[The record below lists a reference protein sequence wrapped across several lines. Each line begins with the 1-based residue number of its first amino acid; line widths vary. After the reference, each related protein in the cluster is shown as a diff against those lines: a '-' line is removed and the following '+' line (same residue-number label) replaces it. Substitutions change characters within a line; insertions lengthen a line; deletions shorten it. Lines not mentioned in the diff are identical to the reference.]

1 MSQSKAVPAVEAVGV
16 AKNFG
21 AVTALG
27 GVDLTIP
34 AGTITALLGPNGAGK
49 TTLVRIIATLTKPDR
64 GQVRVLGLDVLQA
77 PAQVRARIGLTGQ
90 YVGLDDALN
99 GRDNLLLIGRLAG
112 LDRRAAQ
119 ARALELAELL
129 GVADALGRAVRTYSG
144 GMRRRLDLAA
154 SLMTSPPLLVLDEPT
169 TGLDPAS
176 RQQLWEALAGLR
188 ADGTT
193 MLLTTQY
200 LEEADRFADAVHVLS
215 HGQII
220 ASGTAGQLKDKVAGR
235 MVQIRLERPQDAV
248 AAVGLLAKGMSLPA
262 IKIQSEAGSG
272 QLSFATED
280 GAAGDGEE
288 TTGDGVGDLL
298 KAAAVL
304 RTAGIA
310 IADLGLRRAS
320 LDEAFLALTGSS
332 TGPPDERP
340 AGSVSAGSV
349 PAGSGS
355 AGATGKGSAHVRA
368 VQPSGPQS

>member
-1 MSQSKAVPAVEAVGV
+1 MSQSKPLPAVEAVGV

-21 AVTALG
+21 SVTALG

-64 GQVRVLGLDVLQA
+64 GQVRVLGIDVVQA

-99 GRDNLLLIGRLAG
+99 GRDNLMLIGRLAG

-119 ARALELAELL
+119 SRAAELAELL
-129 GVADALGRAVRTYSG
+129 GVADALDRAVRTYSG

-154 SLMTSPPLLVLDEPT
+154 SLMTRPPLLVLDEPT

-215 HGQII
+215 QGQII

-235 MVQIRLERPQDAV
+235 VVQIRLDRPQDAAV
-248 AAVGLLAKGMSLPA
+248 AVGLLASGLSLEA
-262 IKIQSEAGSG
+262 SQIQAEGASG
-272 QLSFATED
+272 QLSFAAGDRKEAGGD
-280 GAAGDGEE
+280 GAD
-288 TTGDGVGDLL
+288 TLL
-298 KAAAVL
+298 KAAAAL
-304 RTAGIA
+304 RSGGIA
-310 IADLGLRRAS
+310 IADLSLRQAS
-320 LDEAFLALTGSS
+320 LDEAFLALTGTAEASS
-332 TGPPDERP
+332 V
-340 AGSVSAGSV
+340 A
-349 PAGSGS
+349 S
-355 AGATGKGSAHVRA
+355 AGA
-368 VQPSGPQS
+368 QP